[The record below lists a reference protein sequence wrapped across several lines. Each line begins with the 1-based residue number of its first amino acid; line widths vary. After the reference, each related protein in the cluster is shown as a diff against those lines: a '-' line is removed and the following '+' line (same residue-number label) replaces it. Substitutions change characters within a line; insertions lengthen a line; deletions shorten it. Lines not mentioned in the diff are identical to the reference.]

1 MTFISQTHGYRG
13 FTIDRDLV
21 DVMIVCAF
29 FTVYVSRRPLLDR
42 LVAMLRAE
50 RKMRVEEAEQHTLA
64 EMSCFDEA
72 LGERKTNV
80 RRFPNVPHHVI
91 KTPRGQ

>member
-50 RKMRVEEAEQHTLA
+50 RKMRVE
-64 EMSCFDEA
+64 CFDEA

-91 KTPRGQ
+91 KTPRGP